1 MTGDILAVAKLKST
15 RTGDTLTLPN
25 GALILPSVVYPDP
38 MMSFAITPASKSDAD
53 KIKVAID
60 RLMEED
66 PTLTTTV
73 DSLSGKMVLNGM
85 GQAHLD
91 MAIERMSRKY
101 KVNVTHELPPVPY
114 RETLRKPV
122 QRVEGKHK
130 KQTGG
135 AGQFGVAFMN
145 VAPQSRDEG
154 FEFVDKIKGGSI
166 PNQFIPSV
174 EKGIKSRMKSG
185 FLAGYPIVDIKV
197 ELVDGKYHPVDSKDV
212 AFQLAGSKGLKAAF
226 QQGGTV
232 LLEPMVDMR
241 IVVPSEVMGDIMG
254 DISSRRGRITGMEP
268 KGKKTTIT
276 ATCPLA
282 EVQRYAPDLK
292 GMSGGKGRSRCR
304 FPAMKNCPITWSTRL
319 CRHRPSRRTR
329 TTSKVHGRYSIRQTG
344 NPPEYRDATSG

>member
-1 MTGDILAVAKLKST
+1 MAQVIYVGGRSGEEFTDAYFSRAIPGDNVVENNSCKASERLGSLYTLRGKERSAEYVTGDSCRKAQSHT
-15 RTGDTLTLPN
+15 DWDTLTAPNSSLTLP
-25 GALILPSVVYPDP
+25 AVVYPDP

-66 PTLTTTV
+66 PTLTTSV

-114 RETLRKPV
+114 RETLRNPV
-122 QRVEGKHK
+122 QHVEGKHK

-135 AGQFGVAFMN
+135 AGQFGVALMN
-145 VAPQSRDEG
+145 VSPQSREAG
-154 FEFVDKIKGGSI
+154 FEFVDGIKGGSI

-174 EKGIKSRMKSG
+174 EKRIKSRMKSG

-212 AFQLAGSKGLKAAF
+212 
-226 QQGGTV
+226 
-232 LLEPMVDMR
+232 
-241 IVVPSEVMGDIMG
+241 VPI
-254 DISSRRGRITGMEP
+254 P
-268 KGKKTTIT
+268 
-276 ATCPLA
+276 
-282 EVQRYAPDLK
+282 VQRTESSLCTR
-292 GMSGGKGRSRCR
+292 GNRS
-304 FPAMKNCPITWSTRL
+304 S
-319 CRHRPSRRTR
+319 
-329 TTSKVHGRYSIRQTG
+329 
-344 NPPEYRDATSG
+344 